1 MFWLTCILCVL
12 SATTVSTVWLHQ
24 QKDVR
29 GGHPDTSHRS
39 LSLQSGQRLRRGNP
53 PHCLSVDVCVCLL
66 VGLSAYDCLF
76 VCIVCLCVCVWLS
89 ACHLVCMWLS
99 VRLYVLYLPLKHK
112 QNWYTFIWLQC
123 LHLLSSLYC
132 RMLPTLSPM
141 APVTPWA
148 PLLSLCKIHANYV
161 SMNQVW
167 TKVCFHFIT
176 LSLIAHLNGIL

>member
-76 VCIVCLCVCVWLS
+76 VCIVCLCVCDCLPVIWYVCDCLS
-89 ACHLVCMWLS
+89 VCMSYIYLKNTNKIDI
-99 VRLYVLYLPLKHK
+99 RLYDY
-112 QNWYTFIWLQC
+112 NAYTYC
-123 LHLLSSLYC
+123 LHWTVECNLLFHQWRLLHHGAPFFPSARS
-132 RMLPTLSPM
+132 MPTM
-141 APVTPWA
+141 
-148 PLLSLCKIHANYV
+148 
-161 SMNQVW
+161 
-167 TKVCFHFIT
+167 
-176 LSLIAHLNGIL
+176 